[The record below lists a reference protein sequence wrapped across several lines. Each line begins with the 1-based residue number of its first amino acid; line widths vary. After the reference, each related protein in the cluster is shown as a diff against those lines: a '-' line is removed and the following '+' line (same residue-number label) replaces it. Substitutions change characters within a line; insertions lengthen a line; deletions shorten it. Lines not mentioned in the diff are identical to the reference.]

1 MVENGRTYEQ
11 SIMNSLRRI
20 MRAVDVYSRKLNTE
34 FGLTTPQLLCLDIMA
49 KSKNMILK
57 DLAKAVNLSEST
69 VNGIADR
76 LEAKLYVERQ
86 RSSLDRRKVFLVVT
100 PAGHAILQ
108 RTPAFFQDRLSASLS
123 LMSEAEQQAMTE
135 SLEHI
140 AALMETEKWMQPQAL
155 T

>member
-1 MVENGRTYEQ
+1 
-11 SIMNSLRRI
+11 

-34 FGLTTPQLLCLDIMA
+34 FGLTTPQWLCLDIMA

-76 LEAKLYVERQ
+76 LEAKHYVERR
-86 RSSLDRRKVFLVVT
+86 RSSLDRRKVFLEVT
-100 PAGHAILQ
+100 PEGHAILQ
-108 RTPAFFQDRLSASLS
+108 KTPVLLQDRLSASLS
-123 LMSEAEQQAMTE
+123 GMSETEHKAMTE

-140 AALMETEKWMQPQAL
+140 AALMEAETWMQP
-155 T
+155 